1 MNFENDNGFSN
12 LNDNEK
18 PQEQLNTSVNEE
30 NPPLPQ
36 DTPPEAANKLGEASI
51 EQVDE
56 GERSEVSVLGGGDGL
71 EECNLGETAEQS
83 TTQESSSSNEE
94 AEQST
99 TQEPSSSSE
108 EAEQSTTQES
118 SSSSEEAEQ
127 STTQESSSSS
137 EEEHEKFTAVV
148 EVDASAKSPKK
159 DKAGWISTVILA
171 LICAFVAFVNFG
183 WLYCV
188 KVEGDSMETTL
199 QTGDYL
205 AVDKLADIERGDV
218 IVFTGSFAGAS
229 EKAYIKRVV
238 AMAGDTV
245 RISSGNLYLQKNG
258 EQHFIKVDYPGVRG
272 ATYYQ
277 GKRDYIYEEVVPQGH
292 IFVLGDNRENSK
304 DSRVF
309 GFIPLECVDGVVPQ
323 YVIERKDG
331 FLGKICEAVFKTREF
346 VYIKILKRA

>member
-36 DTPPEAANKLGEASI
+36 DTPPETANKLSEASI

-56 GERSEVSVLGGGDGL
+56 GERSQVGVLGGGDGL

-83 TTQESSSSNEE
+83 
-94 AEQST
+94 A
-99 TQEPSSSSE
+99 
-108 EAEQSTTQES
+108 TQES

-127 STTQESSSSS
+127 SDTQEPSSSS

-159 DKAGWISTVILA
+159 DKGGWISTVILA

-245 RISSGNLYLQKNG
+245 RISGGNLYLKKNG

-272 ATYYQ
+272 ATYYP
-277 GKRDYIYEEVVPQGH
+277 GKRDYPYEEEVLPGH
-292 IFVLGDNRENSK
+292 VFVLGDNRENSK

-309 GFIPLECVDGVVPQ
+309 GLIPLECVDGVVPQ

>member
-36 DTPPEAANKLGEASI
+36 DTPPETANKLSEASI

-56 GERSEVSVLGGGDGL
+56 GERLKVGVLGGGDGL
-71 EECNLGETAEQS
+71 EECNLGETV
-83 TTQESSSSNEE
+83 
-94 AEQST
+94 
-99 TQEPSSSSE
+99 
-108 EAEQSTTQES
+108 EQSTTQES

-127 STTQESSSSS
+127 STTQESSSSNEEAEQSDTQEPSSSS

-159 DKAGWISTVILA
+159 DKGGWISTVILA

-183 WLYCV
+183 WFYCV

-218 IVFTGSFAGAS
+218 IVFTGSFAGAP

-245 RISSGNLYLQKNG
+245 RISSGNLYLKKNG

-277 GKRDYIYEEVVPQGH
+277 GKRDYPYEKEVLPGH
-292 IFVLGDNRENSK
+292 VFVLGDNRENSK

-309 GFIPLECVDGVVPQ
+309 GLIPLECVDGVVPQ